1 MNDLN
6 APSLTQP
13 KGQTTQKNP
22 KRNTNMNTKD
32 DLENLMNDLDNT
44 KIPKQTEIK
53 SLTSE
58 LDDLMKDIS
67 VPIKTEPQR
76 STLGRV
82 TKTTNEL
89 DNLVQDLVDTSK
101 KVRNNNEQNNDS
113 LSQIMNDLEITA
125 RSSGTLN
132 VNKPLVQPLTQNN
145 RVNEL
150 DNIMNNLNKP
160 IPSGVGLN
168 NQNQNLGGVCSS
180 CRKKIVG
187 DIIQALGKQ
196 YHPEHFLCTSCG
208 TLLGGGNFYEQEGQ
222 PQCEQC
228 FYSHF
233 CMQCASCGLPITSQ
247 VINAIGSN
255 WHPSCFVCTNCLG
268 GFNDGSYFERD
279 GRPFCSKCFNE
290 VFAPRCKS
298 CSNTISGNCIN
309 AMGSQWHPE
318 HFVCQY
324 CRRPFQGGLFYEV
337 SGLPYC
343 EAHYQLHQQ
352 RIARGLPGINTLQ
365 PLTS

>member
-1 MNDLN
+1 MKELDD
-6 APSLTQP
+6 TKP
-13 KGQTTQKNP
+13 KQTTQ
-22 KRNTNMNTKD
+22 
-32 DLENLMNDLDNT
+32 
-44 KIPKQTEIK
+44 TETTK

-58 LDDLMKDIS
+58 LDDLMKDINKD
-67 VPIKTEPQR
+67 VPKKSQETFTP
-76 STLGRV
+76 GRV
-82 TKTTNEL
+82 TQTTNEL
-89 DNLVQDLVDTSK
+89 DTLVQDLVDTSN
-101 KVRNNNEQNNDS
+101 KVRKNTGNDS

-125 RSSGTLN
+125 RTSGTIN
-132 VNKPLVQPLTQNN
+132 TNKPLVEPLGQNKGI
-145 RVNEL
+145 NEL
-150 DNIMNNLNKP
+150 DNIMSNLNKP
-160 IPSGVGLN
+160 IPSGNGM
-168 NQNQNLGGVCSS
+168 NQNQNQTENQGVCSS

-196 YHPEHFLCTSCG
+196 YHPEHFVCTSCG
-208 TLLGGGNFYEQEGQ
+208 SQLGSGNFYEQEGQ

-233 CMQCASCGLPITSQ
+233 CMQCTACGLPITSQ

-255 WHPSCFVCTNCLG
+255 WHPNCFVCTNCLG
-268 GFNDGSYFERD
+268 GFKDGSYFERD
-279 GRPFCSKCFNE
+279 GRPFCSTCFNE

-298 CSNTISGNCIN
+298 CSKTISGNCIN

-324 CRRPFQGGLFYEV
+324 CRRPFQGGLFFEV

-365 PLTS
+365 PLTQ

>member
-1 MNDLN
+1 LD
-6 APSLTQP
+6 Q
-13 KGQTTQKNP
+13 
-22 KRNTNMNTKD
+22 
-32 DLENLMNDLDNT
+32 LMKDLDDT
-44 KIPKQTEIK
+44 KVPKQNVKTETK

-58 LDDLMKDIS
+58 LDDLMKDINIQ
-67 VPIKTEPQR
+67 PKITPEP
-76 STLGRV
+76 LKVGRV
-82 TKTTNEL
+82 TQTTNEL
-89 DNLVQDLVDTSK
+89 DSLVKDLVDTSK
-101 KVRNNNEQNNDS
+101 KVRNNNDPNNDS

-125 RSSGTLN
+125 RTSGTLN
-132 VNKPLVQPLTQNN
+132 VNKPLVQPLIKPNN
-145 RVNEL
+145 RVTEL
-150 DNIMNNLNKP
+150 DNIMDNLNKP
-160 IPSGVGLN
+160 IPSGVGI
-168 NQNQNLGGVCSS
+168 NQTTDNLGQGVCSS
-180 CRKKIVG
+180 CRKKIIG
-187 DIIQALGKQ
+187 DIVQALGKQ

-233 CMQCASCGLPITSQ
+233 CMQCTACGLPITSQ

-268 GFNDGSYFERD
+268 GFKDGTYFERD
-279 GRPFCSKCFNE
+279 GRPFCSTCFNE

-298 CSNTISGNCIN
+298 CSKTISGNCVN
-309 AMGSQWHPE
+309 AMGCQWHPE

-365 PLTS
+365 PLTQ